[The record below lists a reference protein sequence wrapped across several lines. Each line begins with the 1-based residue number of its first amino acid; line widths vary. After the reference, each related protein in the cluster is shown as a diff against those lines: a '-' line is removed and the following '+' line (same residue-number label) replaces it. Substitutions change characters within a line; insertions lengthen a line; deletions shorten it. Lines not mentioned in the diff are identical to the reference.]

1 MLIVEV
7 SVTAAQNPLCRQC
20 LEIHNCCTPTS
31 GRLLELFPNCSQLFL
46 DVTEVGA
53 VLLEAIELLK
63 VLAHFLV
70 VLVLHYANQ
79 QSHLDLLNPD
89 YKEILVQPIDIT
101 DVI

>member
-7 SVTAAQNPLCRQC
+7 SVTAAQNPLSCEC
-20 LEIHNCCTPTS
+20 LEIHNCCPPAS
-31 GRLLELFPNCSQLFL
+31 GRPLELFPNCSQLFF

-53 VLLEAIELLK
+53 VLLEAIELFK
-63 VLAHFLV
+63 VLTHFLV
-70 VLVLHYANQ
+70 VLILHYANQ

-89 YKEILVQPIDIT
+89 CKEILVQPVDIT